1 MLELELE
8 PREAL
13 YIFQLTDWHV
23 GSKHCNLPYIRYM
36 IKQMRELKGPKLI
49 NITGDIFE
57 TASKH
62 VGNSSFKQVLS
73 LNQQKK
79 VVFKL
84 LSPLMAR
91 DDVYPGFAL
100 PGNHEARLRNEFD
113 FNFMEDFIDIFNFE
127 YHNYTDKEMELND
140 EGKFVVSPDY
150 VLKVIINGKPL
161 KIYGKHGNGSSKRL
175 DLAMGK
181 IWRETVDISADIF
194 MMGHL
199 HRCHNFPTFVKTS
212 KDEGGMKRRHYAF
225 GGHFLRYNKSY
236 AHDQA
241 LDILPEAFNRIEVV
255 DAHEKLHIGGKVHYI
270 DRYRPDLFKI

>member
-1 MLELELE
+1 MLEFDLA
-8 PREAL
+8 PREIL
-13 YIFQLTDWHV
+13 YIFQLTDWHL
-23 GSKHCNLPYIRYM
+23 GSRHCNVPYIRYM
-36 IKQMRELKGPKLI
+36 IKQMRELKGQKLI
-49 NITGDIFE
+49 IVTGDLFE
-57 TASKH
+57 TASKK
-62 VGNSSFKQVLS
+62 VGDSAFKSVLT

-79 VVFKL
+79 LGFKL
-84 LSPLMAR
+84 LNPLMALP
-91 DDVYPGFAL
+91 DVYPGFAV
-100 PGNHEARLRNEFD
+100 PGNHEARLREFNFD
-113 FNFMEDFIDIFNFE
+113 FMEDFIDMFNFE
-127 YHNYTDKEMELND
+127 YHDYSDKEMELND
-140 EGKFVVSPDY
+140 EGKFIISPDY
-150 VLKVIINGKPL
+150 VQKIIINGKPL

-241 LDILPEAFNRIEVV
+241 MDILPEAFNRLDIV
-255 DAHEKLHIGGKVHYI
+255 DAHDKLHIDGKEHFI
-270 DRYRPDLFKI
+270 DRYRPDLFRI